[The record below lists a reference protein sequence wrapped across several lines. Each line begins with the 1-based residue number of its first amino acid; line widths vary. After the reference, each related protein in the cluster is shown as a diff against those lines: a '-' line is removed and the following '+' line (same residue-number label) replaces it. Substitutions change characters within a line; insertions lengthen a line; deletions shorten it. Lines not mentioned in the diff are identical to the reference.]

1 MARLEHVLSVGVAL
15 READVAPEA
24 TDAFLSSMKNKLQ
37 SAFEEGN
44 VKLGKAFVKHV
55 WWNLWYEYKGEP
67 ENAKKQ
73 TFEMRKVWLE
83 MVDVLEKKAYK
94 DDILIPTYGESV
106 FLARYLLLAS
116 AYPPKRSEQ
125 NPKELARLG
134 EEFWNTTKWNPDSV
148 VLGRAVVVVYW
159 LWYKATQEK
168 AYGSV
173 TFFEARLK
181 TIHELARK
189 TLKKT
194 HEPFTLEDML
204 WRANRV
210 VVEKPKERNTPL
222 KLDNSYPL
230 ILYEARFGGDFFD
243 FFKLEKESL
252 LDKARS
258 LLTF

>member
-15 READVAPEA
+15 READAAPEA

-106 FLARYLLLAS
+106 FLARYLLLAG
-116 AYPPKRSEQ
+116 AFAPKRSEQ

-134 EEFWNTTKWNPDSV
+134 EEFWNTTKWNPDSA

-204 WRANRV
+204 WRAHRV
-210 VVEKPKERNTPL
+210 VVEKPKERNAPL

-230 ILYEARFGGDFFD
+230 ILYEDRYGGDFFD
-243 FFKLEKESL
+243 FFKLEKASL

-258 LLTF
+258 LHTF

>member
-15 READVAPEA
+15 READAAPEA

-181 TIHELARK
+181 TIHELARN
-189 TLKKT
+189 
-194 HEPFTLEDML
+194 TLEDML
-204 WRANRV
+204 WRAHRV
-210 VVEKPKERNTPL
+210 VVEKPKERNAPL

-230 ILYEARFGGDFFD
+230 ILYEDRYGGDFFD

>member
-83 MVDVLEKKAYK
+83 VVDVLEKKAYK

-106 FLARYLLLAS
+106 VLARYLLLAS

-204 WRANRV
+204 WRAHRV

-222 KLDNSYPL
+222 KLDNSYPV

-252 LDKARS
+252 LDKARF